1 MSILPKIYTLKDEAQ
16 EQLYEWFDKEI
27 RPLPKRPDGT
37 IDPFSDGFVDND
49 VDAMRHSF
57 VSGVYTLEFS
67 EETAEVLGRLNELTN
82 FDYGP
87 SSTGAENMDLWNN
100 AIGRKFGK
108 KSKSRE
114 ELFQHLKQALK
125 KGELIIT
132 PEDPRKYNGDKFLK
146 KKPKNIVIQIQENKT
161 GANILFYDLNQKIV
175 MTKDE
180 FLTHIKA
187 GKYPDHSIKIVDGTE
202 IPISKRDRFRF
213 NNLG

>member
-16 EQLYEWFDKEI
+16 AQLYEWFDKEI
-27 RPLPKRPDGT
+27 RALPKRADGT
-37 IDPFSDGFVDND
+37 IDPFGDGLDDND
-49 VDAMRHSF
+49 VDAMRHAF

-67 EETAEVLGRLNELTN
+67 EDTAELMGRLNELQN
-82 FDYGP
+82 FDY
-87 SSTGAENMDLWNN
+87 SSSSAGSENMDLWNN

-114 ELFQHLKQALK
+114 ELLKFLKQALN

-132 PEDPRKYNGDKFLK
+132 PDDPRKYIGDKFLK

-175 MTKDE
+175 MSKEE
-180 FLTHIKA
+180 FLNQIKA
-187 GKYPDHSIKIVDGTE
+187 EKYPDHSFKIVDGIE
-202 IPISKRDRFRF
+202 IPMSKRDRFKF